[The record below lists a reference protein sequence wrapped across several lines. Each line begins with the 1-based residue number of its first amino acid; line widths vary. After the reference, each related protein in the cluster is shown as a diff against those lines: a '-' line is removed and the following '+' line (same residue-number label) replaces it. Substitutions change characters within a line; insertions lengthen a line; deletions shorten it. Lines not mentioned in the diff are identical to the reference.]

1 MIADYDIYQASMAG
15 TGESPVDNTPMGST
29 SSPSGNADGSN
40 FWGNIGGAITGAA
53 SAFGQLFLTKEL
65 AKIQASTATTVAN
78 ANAQVAAANNQAAA
92 AASNAQAQAHT
103 AGTGTGTAGTRTRTR
118 KRSGLGTTRCTA
130 CKDVH
135 RISCSICQSALMQ
148 LRRPF

>member
-1 MIADYDIYQASMAG
+1 MWGGVEIWQASAAG
-15 TGESPVDNTPMGST
+15 TGESPVDNTPMGTTST
-29 SSPSGNADGSN
+29 TPGDSSSDGSN

-92 AASNAQAQAHT
+92 AASNAQAQAAASQT
-103 AGTGTGTAGTRTRTR
+103 SATMKTVMMYGGIAVAGIAGLVVL
-118 KRSGLGTTRCTA
+118 KKVLS
-130 CKDVH
+130 
-135 RISCSICQSALMQ
+135 
-148 LRRPF
+148 